1 MSALAA
7 GVLALIAGAAQP
19 AARTVAL
26 TFDDL
31 PAAGALEPGG
41 PSTAEIGAINET
53 IVATLQRHRA
63 PATAFVNEKG
73 VEPDPDRRRAI
84 LALWTAAGFDL
95 GNHTHSHADFDRL
108 TIEEFQREIV
118 RGEPS
123 AAELMKAS
131 GKKLTAFRFPFN
143 HTGDTREKHD
153 AIARFLRSR
162 GYALAECTI
171 DTEDSEFERAF
182 VAAQARHDSKAE
194 RELKNAYLA
203 YTSTEIDYY
212 AALHRQV
219 FGREIAQSMLLHANR
234 LNAAVLEDVLRLF
247 EEKGY
252 RLVSLAAAHDD
263 PAYATPDSF
272 VTKFGPMWGYRW
284 ANVRGVKVDGSKE
297 TEPPAWIGQYA
308 R

>member
-1 MSALAA
+1 VSALAA
-7 GVLALIAGAAQP
+7 GVLALVAGAAQP

-31 PAAGALEPGG
+31 PAAAALEPGG
-41 PSTAEIGAINET
+41 LSTAEISAINET

-63 PATAFVNEKG
+63 PATGFVNEKG
-73 VEPDPDRRRAI
+73 VEPDPDGRRAI

-108 TIEEFQREIV
+108 TIEQFQREIV

-123 AAELMKAS
+123 AAALMKAA
-131 GKKLTAFRFPFN
+131 GKKLTAFRFPMN

-171 DTEDSEFERAF
+171 DTEDFEFERAF
-182 VAAQARHDSKAE
+182 VAAQARHDAQVAQ
-194 RELKNAYLA
+194 ELKAAYLA

-212 AALHRQV
+212 AGLHQQV
-219 FGREIAQSMLLHANR
+219 FDREIPQIMLLHANR

-252 RLVSLAAAHDD
+252 RFVSLAAAHDD
-263 PAYATPDSF
+263 PAYRTPDSF

-284 ANVRGVKVDGSKE
+284 ASLRGLKVDGSKE
-297 TEPPAWIGQYA
+297 TEPPPWIAQYA
-308 R
+308 K